1 MKKRKTL
8 FSKVREKVQDL
19 CIRAHAMFTRAKEKA
34 LDLLVN
40 GNPLLAD
47 CRGDLAVSTIGGII
61 VGVVVVG
68 LAVVAIKAFFP
79 NFFTTMFNSMK
90 TKLDNNW
97 K

>member
-8 FSKVREKVQDL
+8 FGKVREKVQDL

-61 VGVVVVG
+61 VGVVLVG
-68 LAVVAIKAFFP
+68 LLIVAIKAFFP
-79 NFFTTMFNSMK
+79 GFFNTMFTSMQ
-90 TKLDNNW
+90 TKLNANW
-97 K
+97 